1 MKKVIV
7 MLLACCLMLS
17 LLCSC
22 GLGKKEPVKYMVL
35 VMDQENAPVPG
46 VLVEFCTDTQCVTAT
61 SDETGI
67 AELDAESA
75 TYTVHILK
83 VPEGFAPYEQEL
95 SIGPQADLLTVN
107 LSPAA

>member
-7 MLLACCLMLS
+7 ILLACCLTLS
-17 LLCSC
+17 LLCGC
-22 GLGKKEPVKYMVL
+22 GIGKKEPVKYMVL

-46 VLVEFCTDTQCVTAT
+46 VLVEFCTDTQCVTA
-61 SDETGI
+61 ETDATGM
-67 AELDAESA
+67 AELESEPA
-75 TYTVHILK
+75 ACTVHILK
-83 VPEGFAPYEQEL
+83 VPEGFAPYELEL